1 MTDTA
6 VPSFYLLIACTHR
19 WVRDTAVSALP
30 LNGTTL
36 VSGVAIPAPTAYLSL
51 APLLLFLFGDSSS
64 GTSSTCRGSG
74 GIRRGGTTSTTKI
87 HSPRGCCSCRGH
99 GVVRG
104 KGALRACA
112 HPWTAQPSALRL
124 PYRSPTNSPTP
135 AAYPGAR
142 STRIVRMDARFRRCR
157 VRFLRRG
164 RRPTRAACEG
174 GAPTAPPP
182 PAASGRSLGSLHF
195 VNV

>member
-1 MTDTA
+1 MG
-6 VPSFYLLIACTHR
+6 
-19 WVRDTAVSALP
+19 DTAVSALP

-112 HPWTAQPSALRL
+112 HPSRVHPSAGL
-124 PYRSPTNSPTP
+124 PFPDKFSNALGLVS
-135 AAYPGAR
+135 GQ
-142 STRIVRMDARFRRCR
+142 IDHNRMDARGIRK
-157 VRFLRRG
+157 VLG
-164 RRPTRAACEG
+164 PVSAAG
-174 GAPTAPPP
+174 TAPCKG
-182 PAASGRSLGSLHF
+182 SVRGWGTYGSSVSHDLGTVVRSLHF
-195 VNV
+195 ANV